1 MERELF
7 IRDADS
13 EDAKKLVE
21 IYSYYVLNTA
31 VSFEYE
37 VPSVADFEN
46 RIKTTKEKYPY
57 MVCLLKDRI
66 VGYAYAGPYSS
77 REAYNWTATTSI
89 YVDKDYR
96 RQAMRMR
103 DHIVLEK
110 LITGQQQHL
119 SMLIRIIA
127 DRVSVRCCTKSW
139 KKGLKNR
146 A

>member
-7 IRDADS
+7 IRDADP

-57 MVCLLKDRI
+57 IVCLLKDRI

-77 REAYNWTATTSI
+77 REAY
-89 YVDKDYR
+89 
-96 RQAMRMR
+96 
-103 DHIVLEK
+103 
-110 LITGQQQHL
+110 TGQQQHL

-146 A
+146 T